1 VTESTRTL
9 YPTRRRAR
17 KLQMVDYPKYHAP
30 LTAARTEAAIAA
42 GVVGAA
48 VTVVAVWLPFRT
60 ETAVWVSI
68 LTYSAIVGI
77 VLARIGTHYPHHRL
91 GVANLVT
98 ILRAGGVALFA
109 GLAVEPAALA
119 SIGEWSALI
128 AALVLLSLDGIDG
141 IAARRQR
148 LESEFGARFDMEV
161 DALFILVLAC
171 LALGLEKAGPWV
183 LGLGLMRYAFLA
195 AGNVAPWLAA
205 PLPPS
210 IRRKTVCVLQIA
222 ALAMLLVPPA
232 SPPASQAIAAVAFI
246 ALAWSFTV
254 DVRWLARRRRA
265 MASA

>member
-1 VTESTRTL
+1 
-9 YPTRRRAR
+9 
-17 KLQMVDYPKYHAP
+17 MVDYPRHHAP
-30 LTAARTEAAIAA
+30 STTARTEAAIAA
-42 GVVGAA
+42 GLVGAA
-48 VTVVAVWLPFRT
+48 VALAAAWLPFRT
-60 ETAVWVSI
+60 EAAVWVSMLTFAAI
-68 LTYSAIVGI
+68 LGI

-91 GVANLVT
+91 GIANLVT
-98 ILRAGGVALFA
+98 ILRAGGIALFA

-148 LESEFGARFDMEV
+148 LESAFGARFDMEV

-183 LGLGLMRYAFLA
+183 LGLGLLRYAFLA
-195 AGNVAPWLAA
+195 SGIMAPWLAA

-210 IRRKTVCVLQIA
+210 IRRKTICVLQIA
-222 ALAMLLVPPA
+222 ALALLLVPPVF
-232 SPPASQAIAAVAFI
+232 PPASQAIAAAAFI
-246 ALAWSFTV
+246 ALAWSFMV
-254 DVRWLARRRRA
+254 DVRWLARHRLA